1 MMGASDTVL
10 PFLSGM
16 AYNNLCSG
24 KNLAPSYQIS
34 PFKPHFRHKS
44 SSKNMHFPNRLKF
57 YHCKCQQGADSNS
70 NDLNSTWIKDS
81 INKSGEILSKMNTN
95 GISFD
100 DLHIK
105 TGKENFTEQ
114 DDKLGSS
121 GAHKQT
127 SKTNNAQLIEEE
139 AWQYLRESIVYYCG
153 SPVGT
158 IAANDPSDTSVLNYD
173 QVFIRDFI
181 PSGIAFLLN
190 GEYEIVRN
198 FILHTLQLQVRNLL

>member
-1 MMGASDTVL
+1 MMGASDPVL

-16 AYNNLCSG
+16 AHNNLCSG
-24 KNLAPSYQIS
+24 QNLMSSYQIS
-34 PFKPHFRHKS
+34 PLKPHFRHKS
-44 SSKNMHFPNRLKF
+44 RSKKIHFSKRLKF

-70 NDLNSTWIKDS
+70 RDLNPTWIEES
-81 INKSGEILSKMNTN
+81 INKTGERLGKMNTN
-95 GISFD
+95 GVSYD

-105 TGKENFTEQ
+105 TGKEDFKDQN
-114 DDKLGSS
+114 DKLGSS
-121 GAHKQT
+121 GVKK

-139 AWQYLRESIVYYCG
+139 AWQYLRESVVNYCG

-158 IAANDPSDTSVLNYD
+158 IAANDPSDACVLNYD